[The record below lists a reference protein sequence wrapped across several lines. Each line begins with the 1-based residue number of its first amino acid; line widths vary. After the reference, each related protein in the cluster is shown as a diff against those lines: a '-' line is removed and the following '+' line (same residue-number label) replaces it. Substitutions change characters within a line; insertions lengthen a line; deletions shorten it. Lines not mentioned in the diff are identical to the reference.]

1 MQFITLLDYILLPI
15 YLTLIFL
22 FAVKFRDRFYPPGHP
37 WRKYF
42 LPGLTVKLL
51 GAVGIGMIYQYNYGG
66 GDTAVYYMQARVVN
80 EAIMD
85 DPFSGFKLLLHI
97 PSFYST
103 DYQQYISRMEW
114 YAGAN
119 MYVVIAIAAFFNLF
133 TFSSF
138 LITSLFFA
146 VLSFTGIWALFRTF
160 ARQYPQFLRPVGLSV
175 LFIPSCF
182 MWSSGI
188 FKDTLCMWG
197 MGWLIYCVFQL
208 LVQRNFSL
216 GNIILLISSFL
227 LVALVKIY
235 IILALA
241 PSIFMWLT
249 FIYTDGIR
257 NRFSRALSKIFLLV
271 GSMSVAY
278 LLLNVFED
286 RLGNYA
292 LDNIAQTAETTRSY
306 VLGQSENYRGSSYD
320 LGKIDGSAMGL
331 LKVFPKALMIALYG
345 PFIWEARKIIVLVS
359 SLEATIFLL
368 LSLRVLWVVGL
379 RNVIRTISR
388 DANIQFFVI
397 FTIIFGFSVGL
408 VSGNYGSLSRYRI
421 PCLPLFGMALVLIYY
436 RSGKAKKP
444 LSTILKI

>member
-1 MQFITLLDYILLPI
+1 MQFITILDYILLPI

-37 WRKYF
+37 WRNYF
-42 LPGLTVKLL
+42 VPGLSVKLF

-66 GDTAVYYMQARVVN
+66 GDTSAYYYQSLVVN

-85 DPFSGFKLLLHI
+85 DPFNGFKLLLHL
-97 PSFYST
+97 PGLYST

-114 YAGAN
+114 YSGAN
-119 MYVVIAIAAFFNLF
+119 MYIVISIAAFFNLF

-138 LITSLFFA
+138 LITSLLFA

-160 ARQYPQFLRPVGLSV
+160 ARQYPQFLRPVALSV

-188 FKDTLCMWG
+188 FKDTLCMLG

-216 GNIILLISSFL
+216 SNLVLLVLSFL

-249 FIYTDGIR
+249 FIYTNGIA
-257 NRFSRALSKIFLLV
+257 NRLSRISVKLVLLF
-271 GSMSVAY
+271 GSIGVAY

-306 VLGQSENYRGSSYD
+306 VLGQSEIFRGSSYD
-320 LGKIDGSAMGL
+320 LGKIDGSALGL
-331 LKVFPKALMIALYG
+331 VKVFPKALVIALYG
-345 PFIWEARKIIVLVS
+345 PFIWEARKIIVLLNA
-359 SLEATIFLL
+359 LEASIFLL
-368 LSLRVLWVVGL
+368 LTLRVVWVVGIRDVL
-379 RNVIRTISR
+379 RTIFG
-388 DANIQFFVI
+388 DPNIQFFVI

-436 RSGKAKKP
+436 QSGKARRP
-444 LSTILKI
+444 LSSILKI